1 MVPKPSFLAMVKA
14 LYKDHG
20 ILCQPQ

>member
-14 LYKDHG
+14 LYQDHG